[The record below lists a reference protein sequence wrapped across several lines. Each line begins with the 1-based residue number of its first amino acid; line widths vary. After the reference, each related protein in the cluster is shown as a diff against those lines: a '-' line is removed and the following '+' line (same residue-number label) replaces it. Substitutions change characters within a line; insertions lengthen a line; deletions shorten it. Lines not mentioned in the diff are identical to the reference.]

1 VTASNVLRL
10 PLPATAGNGAAT
22 VVVGM
27 YTPLWHAAKV
37 LSTTAHS
44 WWADGV
50 PPARKRSERA
60 SDAVAQMASSV
71 VRHLKPV
78 PAYRTSPSAY

>member
-1 VTASNVLRL
+1 MTASNVMRL
-10 PLPATAGNGAAT
+10 PLPAVAARGAIP
-22 VVVGM
+22 VVGM

-44 WWADGV
+44 WWEGGV

-60 SDAVAQMASSV
+60 TEAVAQMASSV

-78 PAYRTSPSAY
+78 RSYRPSPTAY